1 MAEPIVFEICFPS
14 HISRAPVCR
23 PGQTIA
29 GTVVL
34 KLNTELQASYLQLR
48 FFGVERVR
56 RTPVSVRTE
65 VSEKKQQQTTMSQKM
80 VMDKEFFHRE
90 LILWGE
96 RKIGSQ
102 RTLASNTL
110 HRFHFSFTMPYVNMP
125 TPRQT
130 PDIEISYSL
139 EAVLAA
145 QVMDQTKGE
154 KVLRDVH
161 RTGAKC
167 FHFEPVIQQR
177 ISHGLA
183 ASAPLESIV
192 ALKDV
197 TAAGAGGNS
206 GSGSSSSSGS
216 ASGGGVVGGNS
227 SPNNNHSSSLPA
239 SFATNGKTHM
249 NLHVFHPTPAYLPG
263 ETVEL
268 LLLAPSSKKITNAA
282 FQLRENVRCRKSSAP
297 IIDESDVPTLWKYS
311 VDLTPPQEISFS
323 KLSKSSISQDIGL
336 LGRYLFTSH
345 ASLPVVLPLPSDL
358 PKQLDAVSV
367 NTSATVGIQLAHA
380 PSSGKSISDSSTV
393 SVRSQGNSRIKSD
406 EGLAIANL
414 PSSSSLSSSSDG
426 QPPKTTATPLS
437 PLAETQEIGPNSSSD
452 TLDSPTGNSLASGG
466 RGNTISRANSA
477 TGLLPGVR
485 LSSHHSSSSSSAS
498 MSSSSDSS
506 ASLADAVGSG
516 LASVRNRKGSLG
528 GIHTQSLYPSP
539 NVGYLSSSSAA
550 ASHHQSSSCAPAVV
564 GVSMTASAASASIGG
579 TTGHRMSKS
588 LGVSEMM
595 DDNISDRS
603 SISETLSIHYQQ
615 QHQHQHQQQPKPN
628 LGSNLVSLT
637 RGATSYGSSGAFG
650 QSKANNNNNNNNVL
664 LKNNRLSITPVPL
677 GGLLTKG
684 SYRFAK
690 ISFTLPPVS
699 EMSPVSSVFLDYE
712 YAVDIAMTLGGSFGT
727 TKKTIGRLPLKIV
740 TIRTASKSESTDS
753 PGNTCT
759 LDNNGGHTAVYPDTS
774 NNSGKS
780 LRDSLSVLNLSIGH
794 SSDDK
799 DKASLGLHAG
809 GSTPNPLLHN
819 GSPANTLTDFHFE
832 TTSKHNTDLGS
843 SSIDEGGYP
852 CLLTFLQNG
861 ERIPMPELEAINIGS
876 NMM

>member
-1 MAEPIVFEICFPS
+1 MAEPSVFEICFPS

-34 KLNTELQASYLQLR
+34 RLNTELQASYLQLR

-65 VSEKKQQQTTMSQKM
+65 VTEKKQQQTTMGQKM

-90 LILWGE
+90 LLLWGE

-145 QVMDQTKGE
+145 QVMDQMKGE

-183 ASAPLESIV
+183 ASAPLESII
-192 ALKDV
+192 ALKDASV
-197 TAAGAGGNS
+197 VGAGGNG
-206 GSGSSSSSGS
+206 GSVVI
-216 ASGGGVVGGNS
+216 GGGVASGNNS
-227 SPNNNHSSSLPA
+227 SNNNHGSSLPA
-239 SFATNGKTHM
+239 SFPANGKTHM

-282 FQLRENVRCRKSSAP
+282 FQVRENVRCRKSSAP
-297 IIDESDVPTLWKYS
+297 IIDESDVPTLWRYS
-311 VDLTPPQEISFS
+311 VDLTPPREVAFS
-323 KLSKSSISQDIGL
+323 KLSKSNISQDIGM

-345 ASLPVVLPLPSDL
+345 TSLPAVLPLPGDI
-358 PKQLDAVSV
+358 PKQIDAVSV
-367 NTSATVGIQLAHA
+367 STSATGGIQLAHH

-393 SVRSQGNSRIKSD
+393 SVRSQSTARIKGD

-414 PSSSSLSSSSDG
+414 ATSSSSDS
-426 QPPKTTATPLS
+426 QPPKSAAIPLS
-437 PLAETQEIGPNSSSD
+437 PLAESQEIGPNSSSD
-452 TLDSPTGNSLASGG
+452 TLDSPACHSLASGRSG
-466 RGNTISRANSA
+466 GHAVSRANSV
-477 TGLLPGVR
+477 TGLLPAVR
-485 LSSHHSSSSSSAS
+485 LTSHPSLSSTSTSSSSGSSAS
-498 MSSSSDSS
+498 TT
-506 ASLADAVGSG
+506 DATSSG
-516 LASVRNRKGSLG
+516 LATMRGRKGSLG
-528 GIHTQSLYPSP
+528 GIHTQGLYPSP
-539 NVGYLSSSSAA
+539 NVGYLSSSPATASHYPSSCIQTSSDTPLGVSAA
-550 ASHHQSSSCAPAVV
+550 
-564 GVSMTASAASASIGG
+564 GASIGG
-579 TTGHRMSKS
+579 ATGHRMSKS
-588 LGVSEMM
+588 LGVSEIM
-595 DDNISDRS
+595 DDSISDRS
-603 SISETLSIHYQQ
+603 SLSETLSIHYQPP
-615 QHQHQHQQQPKPN
+615 QQQPKPS
-628 LGSNLVSLT
+628 LSSNLASLT
-637 RGATSYGSSGAFG
+637 RGATSYSISSGGGAAS
-650 QSKANNNNNNNNVL
+650 QSKASGML
-664 LKNNRLSITPVPL
+664 LKNSRLSNITPVPL
-677 GGLLTKG
+677 GGLLAKG
-684 SYRFAK
+684 SYKFAK

-712 YAVDIAMTLGGSFGT
+712 YTVDIAMTLGGSFGT

-740 TIRTASKSESTDS
+740 TIRTASKTESFDS
-753 PGNTCT
+753 HGNVCN
-759 LDNNGGHTAVYPDTS
+759 LDSSGGLAAYYDTS
-774 NNSGKS
+774 NDSGKS

-794 SSDDK
+794 SSEDK
-799 DKASLGLHAG
+799 TSSSGIHG
-809 GSTPNPLLHN
+809 GSTPTPLLHN
-819 GSPANTLTDFHFE
+819 GSPANTLTDFQFD
-832 TTSKHNTDLGS
+832 SGPKNNADLGS
-843 SSIDEGGYP
+843 SGIDDGSYP
-852 CLLTFLQNG
+852 CLLSFLQNG